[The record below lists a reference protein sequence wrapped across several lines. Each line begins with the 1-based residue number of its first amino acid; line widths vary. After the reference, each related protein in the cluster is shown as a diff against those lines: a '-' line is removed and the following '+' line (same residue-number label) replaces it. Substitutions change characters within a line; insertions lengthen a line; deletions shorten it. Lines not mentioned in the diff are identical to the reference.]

1 MIRPVRPTR
10 PVTLRTT
17 MTMQAAVS
25 VFCLGSVTAAYYRSI
40 TIFVLVLVLAAGL
53 ALSVGI
59 RRR

>member
-1 MIRPVRPTR
+1 MSRTVR

-17 MTMQAAVS
+17 VTMQAAVS
-25 VFCLGSVTAAYYRSI
+25 VFCLGSVTAAYYRSVW
-40 TIFVLVLVLAAGL
+40 IFLVVLLLTLAL

>member
-1 MIRPVRPTR
+1 MR

-17 MTMQAAVS
+17 VTMQAAVS
-25 VFCLGSVTAAYYRSI
+25 VFCLGSVTAAYHRSVW
-40 TIFVLVLVLAAGL
+40 IFLGVLVLAVGL